1 LHTASDLPGR
11 DTLGLPGLG
20 LVLLI
25 ALALQQSVLT
35 VPASLTFAGNLL
47 PKVQR
52 PQPAAR

>member
-1 LHTASDLPGR
+1 
-11 DTLGLPGLG
+11 

-25 ALALQQSVLT
+25 ASAIQQSILT
-35 VPASLTFAGNLL
+35 VPASLTFAGNLV